1 MAEHIDGHDEI
12 DEELEDG
19 QLKDLKHVE
28 ESILSII
35 NKIKKEG
42 NRACVRNIHTFI
54 QRRGIKMGVEKLKE
68 VMEDLMLRNLIVGKG
83 REGKESSLV
92 VDLTSQGDEQVENIR
107 SSEHETSFNALHEF
121 IDDSFYST
129 LIRKIKSEV
138 KLAMH
143 EFVNHDAIQNLK
155 YTNEKNETSLK
166 DKCLA
171 DLITTLKDQITF
183 LRNEIQ
189 SKDKII
195 ELTIKD
201 KFSDNAEKKVNF
213 VANSTVTNTES
224 KIRLENT
231 ARDRNIKISEVGSKN
246 KRTAVILGDS
256 IIKHVEQYKIRE
268 GLNNKERV
276 FVKHF
281 SEATVDDMKNYI
293 IPSKK
298 YENDLVILHMGTNDL
313 KNPKSAKEIATEI
326 VELAI
331 DMKTEQNEI
340 MISGIV
346 PRRDNLN
353 EKAIE
358 VNRFLQSSCSTYN
371 FYFIDNGN
379 INRETHLVMSGLH
392 LNHNGT
398 YVFGSNFVDA
408 IRL

>member
-1 MAEHIDGHDEI
+1 MAEHIDEHEEI
-12 DEELEDG
+12 DQQLEDE

-35 NKIKKEG
+35 NKIKKDR
-42 NRACVRNIHTFI
+42 NRACVQNIHTFI
-54 QRRGIKMGVEKLKE
+54 QRRGIKMEVEKLKE
-68 VMEDLMLRNLIVGKG
+68 VMEDLMLRNVIVDKG
-83 REGKESSLV
+83 REGKESFLV
-92 VDLTSQGDEQVENIR
+92 VNLTSQGDQKVENII

-121 IDDSFYST
+121 IDDSFDST
-129 LIRKIKSEV
+129 LIKKIKSEV
-138 KLAMH
+138 KLAMQ
-143 EFVNHDAIQNLK
+143 EFVNHDAIQK

-166 DKCLA
+166 DKCLP

-195 ELTIKD
+195 ELMIKD
-201 KFSDNAEKKVNF
+201 KFNDNAEKKVNF
-213 VANSTVTNTES
+213 VAKSTVTNTES
-224 KIRLENT
+224 KIGLENT
-231 ARDRNIKISEVGSKN
+231 ARDKNIKISEEAGSKN
-246 KRTAVILGDS
+246 KRTTVILGDS
-256 IIKHVEQYKIRE
+256 IIKDVEQYKIRK

-281 SEATVDDMKNYI
+281 AGATVDDMKNYI

-379 INRETHLVMSGLH
+379 INRETHLNLSGLH

-398 YVFGSNFVDA
+398 YVLGSNFVGA